1 MKKILI
7 IDDEKWWT
15 DIFSIVLKENKL
27 QAAICH
33 DPYEA
38 IDVIEKIKPDCILL
52 DFFLPYAN
60 AAGLINEI
68 SSHHDLRE
76 IPIILCSSSEL
87 SDKIINPQVKAT
99 LHKPSLTPEIFIDV
113 IKEVLA

>member
-15 DIFSIVLKENKL
+15 DIFSLVLKNNDW
-27 QAAICH
+27 QAVICH

-38 IDVIEKIKPDCILL
+38 IDMVEEVKPSCIVL
-52 DFFLPYAN
+52 DFFLPHAN
-60 AAGLINEI
+60 AAGFINEI

-76 IPIILCSSSEL
+76 IPIILCSTSEL
-87 SDKIINPQVKAT
+87 SDKVINTQVKAT

-113 IKEVLA
+113 IKDVLA